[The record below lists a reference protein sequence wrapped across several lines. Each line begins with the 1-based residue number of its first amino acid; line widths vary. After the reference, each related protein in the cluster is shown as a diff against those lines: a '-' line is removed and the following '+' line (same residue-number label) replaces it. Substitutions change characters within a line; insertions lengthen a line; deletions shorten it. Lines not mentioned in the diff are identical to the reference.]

1 MGGLQH
7 TYGFPSTLGT
17 QRIKISAPV
26 LDELCIPKSV
36 AVQACLKVLRNT
48 LNMWEGLCKQLL
60 VGCDERAAQVPPVSG
75 WSSPRRLNLLLSSD
89 DEISWCLIE
98 KIERKMIIEF
108 YCKTLRQ
115 DEE

>member
-1 MGGLQH
+1 M
-7 TYGFPSTLGT
+7 GT
-17 QRIKISAPV
+17 QRIEISAPV
-26 LDELCIPKSV
+26 LDELCLPKSV

-48 LNMWEGLCKQLL
+48 LNNWEGLCKQLL

-75 WSSPRRLNLLLSSD
+75 WSSPRRHNLLLSSD

-98 KIERKMIIEF
+98 KLERKMIIEF
-108 YCKTLRQ
+108 YCKTTRQ